1 MTKVSLSQG
10 IHGCLFGLMIGDALG
25 ASVEFMRASKI
36 KTLHKCGVREMQNGE
51 GLCKARKVGVITDDT
66 EMSLCL
72 MESLISANGWNKSR
86 ARYNYRI
93 WLLSDPPDVGTTIRD
108 SLFGSINPKSQ
119 ANGAL
124 MRIAPLACW
133 AATHQGFDWEK
144 ATAEDAMLTHVN
156 QVCIDAN
163 LVYVYSLIRAI
174 TTRVRNVKNLYEES
188 ILWAKEHKLSESVI
202 HCMLAA
208 SKNSPEYDGEHIGWV
223 LVALQGS
230 YYQLLHA
237 RNFEEALVNTV
248 SAGGD
253 TDTNAAICGALLG
266 AFYGIRQIPQR
277 WISQVQKSNPQAT
290 EDVQIFFRE
299 CMGM

>member
-1 MTKVSLSQG
+1 MTKVSLSQA

-25 ASVEFMRASKI
+25 APVEFMRASEI
-36 KTLHKCGVREMQNGE
+36 KALHKGGVREMQNGE

-72 MESLISANGWNKSR
+72 MESLISVNGWNKSR

-144 ATAEDAMLTHVN
+144 AAAEDATLTHVN

-174 TTRVRNVKNLYEES
+174 TTRVRNVKNLYAES

-202 HCMLAA
+202 RCMLAA
-208 SKNSPEYDGEHIGWV
+208 SKNPPEYDGEHIGWV

-266 AFYGIRQIPQR
+266 AFHGIKQIPQR

-299 CMGM
+299 CMEM

>member
-1 MTKVSLSQG
+1 
-10 IHGCLFGLMIGDALG
+10 
-25 ASVEFMRASKI
+25 
-36 KTLHKCGVREMQNGE
+36 
-51 GLCKARKVGVITDDT
+51 
-66 EMSLCL
+66 

-93 WLLSDPPDVGTTIRD
+93 WLLSAPPDVGTTIRD

-163 LVYVYSLIRAI
+163 LVYVYSLIRA
-174 TTRVRNVKNLYEES
+174 TTIRVRNVKNLYEES

-208 SKNSPEYDGEHIGWV
+208 SKNPPEYDGEHIGWV

-277 WISQVQKSNPQAT
+277 WISQVQKSNPQAI